1 MRPGWREGAPQRVRP
16 GSPRRLGG
24 KWSRWRVG
32 EEVPRSTCF
41 WRRRVGP
48 GEEAALAGWRGGAP
62 QRALPG
68 SLSRPG
74 IRGRAGGLARRCP
87 AARDFGVAEPARK
100 RSRAGGLARRC
111 PAARA
116 SGVAESARKKFRKRS
131 RWRDGEKL
139 SCSACFRYGP
149 GVETSEEGV
158 LAGWREGAPQHAQA
172 SKNFNDTATWYAP
185 PFSPCILSM
194 CANRPVSRNDFITAC
209 EPSSLT
215 SVDTLA
221 FYGHRPRASLDSK
234 PPRAR
239 K

>member
-1 MRPGWREGAPQRVRP
+1 MRASGVAESAR
-16 GSPRRLGG
+16 GG
-24 KWSRWRVG
+24 KGRAGGLARRCPAARASGVAEPARKRSRAGGLARRGPAVRASGVAESAREKRSCWRDG
-32 EEVPRSTCF
+32 EKVPRSTCF
-41 WRRRVGP
+41 RGRRVGP

-74 IRGRAGGLARRCP
+74 IRGRAGGMARRCP

-158 LAGWREGAPQHAQA
+158 LAGWREAAP
-172 SKNFNDTATWYAP
+172 
-185 PFSPCILSM
+185 
-194 CANRPVSRNDFITAC
+194 
-209 EPSSLT
+209 
-215 SVDTLA
+215 
-221 FYGHRPRASLDSK
+221 
-234 PPRAR
+234 
-239 K
+239 